1 MLRLRNATL
10 DDSIIYFKWANDQAV
25 REQSFISNEIIWEN
39 HKKWF
44 EAKVKDTTCEMYIFQ
59 DEHNNLV
66 GQVRIE
72 KKNVNEALIGLSI
85 ALEHRGKGY
94 AQIMLKLAAELFLS
108 KNTDFIINA
117 YIKEQNLNS
126 KNAFEKAGFAF
137 TEMKVHEG
145 FNSYH
150 YIKKLE
156 WK

>member
-59 DEHNNLV
+59 DEHNNLI

-94 AQIMLKLAAELFLS
+94 AQIMLKLATKAFFF
-108 KNTDFIINA
+108 KNTNFIINA
-117 YIKEQNLNS
+117 YIKEKNLNS